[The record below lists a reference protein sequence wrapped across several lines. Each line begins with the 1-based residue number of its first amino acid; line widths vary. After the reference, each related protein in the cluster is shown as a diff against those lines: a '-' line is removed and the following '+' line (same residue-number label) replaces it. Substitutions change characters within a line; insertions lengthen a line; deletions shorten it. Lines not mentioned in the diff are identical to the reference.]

1 MVKPRKR
8 QLGPSWGCRGLGT
21 SRIRGGGDCKK
32 GISLRGG
39 NQRNGLPCS
48 GKRAT
53 ENTKTRWGGVFGVF
67 PNMCS
72 CSRGKSLLEQ
82 NGEVF
87 LPGPSPLPPSLPP
100 VRREKASGKA
110 ACYPFPPSATSV
122 GGRNNTGAGRIW
134 DARAATPGKRASD
147 SSVLA
152 GPSEGGLRRCAS
164 PCRGQGG
171 GKAPDAP
178 LSISSR

>member
-1 MVKPRKR
+1 MGMQGTRNIQNK
-8 QLGPSWGCRGLGT
+8 GGRGLQ
-21 SRIRGGGDCKK
+21 K
-32 GISLRGG
+32 GHIVEGG

-53 ENTKTRWGGVFGVF
+53 ENTKTWWGGVFGVF

-171 GKAPDAP
+171 GQGA
-178 LSISSR
+178 